1 MTVYDP
7 SDPRWVTDPGPLFDL
22 IREENPIHRTPAG
35 YWVVTRH
42 EDCLAVLRSRSSS
55 SDQMN
60 VNPDSRPEGIRGG
73 KRDEQYEMIRQ
84 TGNDTRPFLFR
95 DPPDHTRLRGLVQ
108 RAFTPRRVAEL
119 TPFITQ
125 RTQSIIQRHLD
136 GAPFDA
142 VRELAWSIPVAVICE
157 MLAIPEEDHDRFEK
171 ESAQLARGLDPDFL
185 LTDDD
190 LRARDAAILHFGIY
204 FSELFA
210 KRRATPGDDLLS
222 ALIAARD
229 GSDQLT
235 EGELL
240 STAILLLVAGHETTM
255 NLISGSLL
263 QLARNPEIQNQLR
276 QRPELDRP
284 ATDEFL
290 RLVAPVQLTGRSLVE
305 DLEVAGTTIPKG
317 HFVFVLIGAANRDPQ
332 TFANPTSLQLDR
344 DPNPHLGFGF
354 GLHHCLGAPLARL
367 ESSIVIR
374 EVLNA
379 TRDITLASPTVTYRP
394 NVILRGLDELPLS
407 LTR

>member
-1 MTVYDP
+1 MSMYDP
-7 SDPRWVTDPGPLFDL
+7 SDPRWISDPGPLFDA

-42 EDCLAVLRSRSSS
+42 EDCLTVLRSRSSS
-55 SDQMN
+55 SDAMN
-60 VNPDSRPEGIRGG
+60 VAEGSRPQGIRSG
-73 KRDEQYEMIRQ
+73 KRDEQYELIRQ

-119 TPFITQ
+119 APFIEE
-125 RTQSIIQRHLD
+125 RARAIIQRHLS
-136 GAPFDA
+136 GEPFDA
-142 VRELAWSIPVAVICE
+142 VKELAWAIPVAVICE
-157 MLAIPEEDHDRFEK
+157 MLAIPAADHDRFESQ
-171 ESAQLARGLDPDFL
+171 SAQLARGLDPDFL

-190 LRARDAAILHFGIY
+190 VRARDEAILHFGVY
-204 FSELFA
+204 FAELFA
-210 KRRATPGDDLLS
+210 RRRAEPGDDLLS

-229 GSDQLT
+229 GADQLS

-263 QLARNPEIQNQLR
+263 QLARHPHLQDTLR
-276 QRPELDRP
+276 HHPELDRS

-290 RLVAPVQLTGRSLVE
+290 RLVSPVQLTGRALLDDVTVG
-305 DLEVAGTTIPKG
+305 DVVIPKG
-317 HFVFVLIGAANRDPQ
+317 HFVFVLIGAANRDPSV
-332 TFANPTSLQLDR
+332 FSHPTELQLDR

-367 ESSIVIR
+367 ESSIVVR
-374 EVLNA
+374 EILNA
-379 TRDITLASPTVTYRP
+379 TKSFTLASPTVAYRP
-394 NVILRGLDELPLS
+394 NVILRGLESLPL
-407 LTR
+407 RCEI